1 MSQLKRLRILAVI
14 ALVASLMATLSPTVA
29 LAHPGHDHGGQ
40 GGHDEGI
47 LDPGGAPPA
56 GSGPIDIE
64 GFVRAI
70 DGDTMETWING
81 SRVGIGLIGVDVF
94 EANTV
99 CGAAAADA
107 LQYMLFTGIHLEE
120 DDEIVFDDRMRRMY
134 YVYTPDGQSI
144 AHALV
149 ASGMARA
156 SGEGRDAAELLA
168 LEEAARQSGA
178 GCVWD
183 EGAGDILEPGA
194 ADLEPTADF
203 AGRSLL
209 ALPSNFQAVPVVSGL
224 NFPTDF
230 DFLPDGRIL
239 AAEKSGIVRIAVDGS
254 VLATPFIDLR
264 AQVNDYWD
272 RGLLSVAVD
281 PNFESNGYVYFLFT
295 YEHDPSDYSG
305 PKTARLIRVTAN
317 GNTADP
323 ATAVTIL
330 GSVVGDSCDD
340 FPAGA
345 DCIPSDGPSHSG
357 GGMEFAPDGTL
368 FITLG
373 EGANFNASTPQ
384 ALRAQDMKSLGGKL
398 VRITTDGKGLPDNPF
413 WTGNPDDV
421 ESKIWALGFR
431 NAYRFSLHP
440 DDGTPYVGDV
450 GWVSWEEVNVA
461 RAGAN
466 LGWPCYE
473 GALIQSAYSS
483 YGPCQDLYAAGNAT
497 APIITWDHTTGGSA
511 VTGGVFY
518 TAVGYPEEYRGAY
531 FYGDYARNFIRYAHM
546 TADHE
551 VASGPFSFDEAAGG
565 PVDFEIGPEGDLYYL
580 SITTGEV
587 RRIVYNENPPGSESG
602 FVSDLPW
609 ASSTNGWGPAE
620 RDMSNGEQD
629 AGDGGPLTINGATF
643 AKGVGV
649 HAPSE
654 IVINLDGT
662 CSQFI
667 SVVGIDDEVGD
678 NGSVVFEVYSGDE
691 LLASS
696 GVVTGADDPQTM
708 TVNLAGVTQLRL
720 VVTDA
725 GDNTHWDHADW
736 ADAWIECGQDQTPP
750 AIVTTSPAD
759 GATGVSISAS
769 IMAIFTEPLD
779 PASLSGS
786 VELLDADNAPVD
798 AEVSFSAETATL
810 TIKPDASLAVSTTYT
825 VRIAGGPDG
834 VRDLA
839 GNPLAEDYAWS
850 FTTAATAGPQPVI
863 TSPLPTDTFIV
874 GDTFT
879 YAGGAFDANGDPL
892 PASTLRW
899 RVLIHHC
906 NHIDC
911 HTHQVIDQTGTT
923 GGQITVPDHGDQ
935 YYFEVRLTATHAGQ
949 SNTTTVE
956 IYPRTVDVT
965 LQTIPAG
972 LEINLAG
979 EQAVAPLTRP
989 IVIGSVITVAA
1000 PTPQGDYAFQSWSDG
1015 GARVHT
1021 VQIGEEDVTLTAV
1034 FSDGEPG
1041 GEIYL
1046 SDLTPTVSYNHWG
1059 PAEMDMSN
1067 GEDGAGDGGPLT
1079 IGGVIYPKGI
1089 GVHAPSTIVYSIDGC
1104 SLLLASIG
1112 VDDEVGDNGS
1122 VVFEVRGDEQTLYR
1136 SDVLTGADAAVDIA
1150 VDITGFSYIQLRVED
1165 AGDNVYWDHA
1175 DWGNARIVCGDPA
1188 SDDVPPTVATVAPA
1202 DGEIGVELDTVVT
1215 ATFDEPID
1223 PDTLAGNFTLAVL
1236 GGAPV
1241 AASVSYDDMTNR
1253 AILTP
1258 SADLLPNTTYRAT
1271 VIGGSGGVTD
1281 EAGNPLLDDVS
1292 WTFSTAQG
1300 EPGASVIYISDMT
1313 WLSATNGWG
1322 PVERDMSNGE
1332 QSGGDGGPLTIGGV
1346 TFEKGLGVHPWSEI
1360 VVALDGSC
1368 VTFAAMVG
1376 VDVEVGDN
1384 GSVVFQVYADGT
1396 LLYTS
1401 PVLTGG
1407 QAPHPVQVDL
1417 DGHDELALVVTDG
1430 GDNDWWDHA
1439 DWGDARLI
1447 CGEPPAGDTTAPEVT
1462 STVPANG
1469 ATGVPV
1475 DAAISATFSEAINP
1489 ATLSGA
1495 VSLQAVGGGPVAANI
1510 AYDAATLTVTITP
1523 DDGLSTGTEYLVT
1536 LGTGIADLAGNQLA
1550 GDVTWSFTT
1559 ADDAPPTGLLA
1570 APYKIAAGTNAHG
1583 VSAADMDGDGNLDLV
1598 VATTEANA
1606 VVVLFGDGDGGF
1618 VAGGSYATGVHPKF
1632 ATVADLNGDGNLDF
1646 VSANQDDAGGND
1658 VSVYLGDG
1666 AGAFTLAGHFEACA
1680 NPHEVA
1686 AGDFDEDGNPDLA
1699 VVCWGGS
1706 VASVLFGNGDGTFG
1720 APTDLS
1726 VGSAPHS
1733 VVVADLNGDGNLDI
1747 ATADHNS
1754 NTVSILLGRGNGT
1767 FQNRRTTAV
1776 GGGPHSMRAGD
1787 LNGDG
1792 IIDLVTA
1799 NDSGD
1804 TVSVLL
1810 GRGSGT
1816 FDRADYAVGDEPK
1829 GVALGDVNGDGRLDI
1844 VSANIHG
1851 TYPCC
1856 GGDTSITVLLNDGA
1870 GTFNAVR
1877 EDYDVVS
1884 SPFSVATGDFNGDG
1898 RLDVASANWHTH
1910 DVAIFLGRQ

>member
-1 MSQLKRLRILAVI
+1 MSQLNRLRLLAVMVLI
-14 ALVASLMATLSPTVA
+14 ASLMATLSPSLA
-29 LAHPGHDHGGQ
+29 FAHPGHE
-40 GGHDEGI
+40 GHDDGVLE
-47 LDPGGAPPA
+47 PGGAPPA

-81 SRVGIGLIGVDVF
+81 SRVGIGLIGIDAF

-99 CGAAAADA
+99 CGAAAANA

-120 DDEIVFDDRMRRMY
+120 DDEIIFDDRLRRMY
-134 YVYTPDGQSI
+134 YGYTPDGQSI

-156 SGEGRDAAELLA
+156 TSEGRDAAELQA
-168 LEEAARQSGA
+168 LEEAARDAGA

-183 EGAGDILEPGA
+183 EDAGMILPPGDA
-194 ADLEPTADF
+194 GIEPTATY
-203 AGRSLL
+203 AGRELL
-209 ALPSNFQAVPVVSGL
+209 ALPTNFQALPAVSGL

-239 AAEKSGIVRIAVDGS
+239 VAEKSGLVRIAVNGS
-254 VLATPFIDLR
+254 VLPTPFIDLR
-264 AQVNDYWD
+264 SQVNDYWD

-295 YEHDPSDYSG
+295 YEHDATDYSG
-305 PKTARLIRVTAN
+305 PKTARLIRVTAS
-317 GNTADP
+317 GNTANP

-357 GGMEFAPDGTL
+357 GGMEFAADGTL
-368 FITLG
+368 FVTLG

-384 ALRAQDMKSLGGKL
+384 ALRAQDMRSLGGKL
-398 VRITTDGKGLPDNPF
+398 VRITTDGKGLPSNPF
-413 WTGNPDDV
+413 WTGNADDV

-431 NAYRFSLHP
+431 NAYRFSLRP
-440 DDGTPYVGDV
+440 GDGTPYVGDV

-461 RAGAN
+461 QAGAN

-483 YGPCQDLYAAGNAT
+483 YGPCQQLYAAGTAT
-497 APIITWDHTTGGSA
+497 PPIITWDHSTGGSA

-518 TAVGYPEEYRGAY
+518 TGDNYPAEYQGAY

-546 TADHE
+546 TANHQ

-565 PVDFEIGPEGDLYYL
+565 PVDFEMGPDGNLYYL

-587 RRIVYNENPPGSESG
+587 RRIVYDANPPGSVSG

-620 RDMSNGEQD
+620 RDMSNGEQE
-629 AGDGGPLTINGATF
+629 AGDGGPLTIGGATF

-649 HAPSE
+649 HANSE

-662 CSQFI
+662 CSQFTS
-667 SVVGIDDEVGD
+667 SVGVDDEVGD

-696 GVVTGADDPQTM
+696 GVVTGAEGPQTM

-720 VVTDA
+720 VVTDG
-725 GDNTHWDHADW
+725 GDNDWWDHADW
-736 ADAWIECGQDQTPP
+736 ADAWIECGQDP
-750 AIVTTSPAD
+750 AAPTVMSTNPAN
-759 GATGVSISAS
+759 GATNVSPSANITATFS
-769 IMAIFTEPLD
+769 EPLD
-779 PASLSGS
+779 PTSLSGN
-786 VELLDADNAPVD
+786 VALLDEGGAPV
-798 AEVSFSAETATL
+798 AAAVSFDGATATL
-810 TIKPDASLAVSTTYT
+810 TINPDENLELNTTYT
-825 VRIAGGPDG
+825 ARISGGPGG

-839 GNPLAEDYAWS
+839 GNPLAQDYSWS

-879 YAGGAFDANGDPL
+879 YAGGAFDADGDPL
-892 PASTLRW
+892 PASALRW
-899 RVLIHHC
+899 RILIHHC

-911 HTHQVIDQTGTT
+911 HSHQVIDQTGTT

-935 YYFEVRLTATHAGQ
+935 YYFEIQLTATADGQ
-949 SNTTTVE
+949 SNTAVVE
-956 IYPRTVDVT
+956 IHPRTVNVT

-972 LEINLAG
+972 LQINLAG

-1021 VQIGEEDVTLTAV
+1021 VAVGEEDITLTAV
-1034 FSDGEPG
+1034 FSDGTPG
-1041 GEIYL
+1041 GEVYL
-1046 SDLTPTVSYNHWG
+1046 SDMTPTTAYNHWG
-1059 PAEMDMSN
+1059 PVERDMSN
-1067 GEDGAGDGGPLT
+1067 GEDAAGDGGPLT
-1079 IGGVIYPKGI
+1079 IGGVVYARGL
-1089 GVHAPSTIVYSIDGC
+1089 GVHAPSTLVYSIDNC

-1122 VVFEVRGDEQTLYR
+1122 VVFEVRGNEETIYR
-1136 SDVLTGADAAVDIA
+1136 SDVLTGADGPVDIA
-1150 VDITGFSYIQLRVED
+1150 VDVTGYSYVQLRVED
-1165 AGDNVYWDHA
+1165 GGDNVYWDHA
-1175 DWGNARIVCGDPA
+1175 DWGNARLVCGDAPGD
-1188 SDDVPPTVATVAPA
+1188 STPPTVVTFSPANGAT
-1202 DGEIGVELDTVVT
+1202 GVDVNTIIT
-1215 ATFDEPID
+1215 ATFSEPIN
-1223 PDTLAGNFTLAVL
+1223 PATLNGNFTLAVA
-1236 GGAPV
+1236 GGAAIP
-1241 AASVSYDDMTNR
+1241 ATVSYDTMTNR

-1258 SADLLPNTTYRAT
+1258 SAGLQPGTTYRAT
-1271 VIGGSGGVTD
+1271 IDGGSGGVTD
-1281 EAGNPLLDDVS
+1281 EAGNPLAADVT
-1292 WTFSTAQG
+1292 WTFTTAVG
-1300 EPGASVIYISDMT
+1300 DPGASVVYISDMT
-1313 WLSATNGWG
+1313 WVSATNGWG
-1322 PVERDMSNGE
+1322 PVERDRSNGE
-1332 QSGGDGGPLTIGGV
+1332 QPAGDGGPLTIGGV
-1346 TFEKGLGVHPWSEI
+1346 TFEKGLGVHSTSEI
-1360 VVALDGSC
+1360 IVALDGVC
-1368 VTFAAMVG
+1368 TTFAAMAG
-1376 VDVEVGDN
+1376 IDAEVGAN
-1384 GSVVFQVYADGT
+1384 GSVVFHVYGDST
-1396 LLYTS
+1396 LLYSS
-1401 PVLTGG
+1401 PVLRGG
-1407 QAPHPVQVDL
+1407 EAPHAIQVDI
-1417 DGHDELALVVTDG
+1417 DGYGQLRLVVTDG

-1439 DWGDARLI
+1439 DWGDARLL
-1447 CGEPPAGDTTAPEVT
+1447 CGEPGGDATPPVVI
-1462 STVPANG
+1462 STVPADG

-1475 DAAISATFSEAINP
+1475 DTAIRATFSEPINP

-1495 VSLQAVGGGPVAANI
+1495 VSLREAEGPIAVSVD
-1510 AYDAATLTVTITP
+1510 YDAASRTLTITP
-1523 DDGLSTGTEYLVT
+1523 NAPLSPDREYEVT
-1536 LGTGIADLAGNQLA
+1536 LSDDIADLAGNRLA
-1550 GDVTWSFTT
+1550 SDVVWSFTT
-1559 ADDAPPTGLLA
+1559 AGAAPPSGLLA
-1570 APYKIAAGTNAHG
+1570 DPYKVAAGVNAHG
-1583 VSAADMDGDGNLDLV
+1583 VSAADMNGDGNLDLV
-1598 VATTEANA
+1598 VATTGADA

-1618 VAGGSYATGVHPKF
+1618 AAGGSYPTGVHPKF

-1646 VSANQDDAGGND
+1646 ASANQDDTSGND

-1666 AGAFTLAGHFEACA
+1666 AGNFTLAGHFAACT

-1686 AGDFDEDGNPDLA
+1686 AGDLDEDGNADLA

-1706 VASVLFGNGDGTFG
+1706 VAHVLFGNGDGTFG
-1720 APTDLS
+1720 APTSLS

-1754 NTVSILLGRGNGT
+1754 NTVSVLLGRGDGT
-1767 FQNRRTTAV
+1767 FQSRRATTV

-1792 IIDLVTA
+1792 ILDLVTA

-1804 TVSVLL
+1804 SVSVLL
-1810 GRGSGT
+1810 GRGNGT

-1829 GVALGDVNGDGRLDI
+1829 GVAIGDIDGDGRPDI

-1870 GTFNAVR
+1870 GGFAAVR
-1877 EDYDVVS
+1877 EDVEVVS
-1884 SPFSVATGDFNGDG
+1884 SPFSVVTGDFNKDG
-1898 RLDVASANWHTH
+1898 RLDVASANWHTN
-1910 DVAIFLGRQ
+1910 DVAIFLGRP